1 MYNNPSHCVSD
12 ATRGFTNFS
21 GPGTATSETKAV
33 ICSPAR
39 NRSSLSS
46 SIPNMRP
53 AGTITW
59 NFILVS
65 HPAQPKLH
73 RWSRH
78 LAPERSCN
86 HWHPGDKLS
95 RPECPQVYPYAFLT
109 RPATPLSRVEKYT
122 YHCPDQAGEA
132 LVFQQ
137 CLNQL
142 QLDYVH
148 IKPFILID
156 FFIFKIVY
164 YMYPVVQSGHTR
176 PPIWYESCVPAGD
189 TPATLAE
196 RFRAAVAAVFFAL
209 FTVRLAGRG
218 ALLLPAVLLAAAV
231 LVLRIES
238 TSCCRVLSVVLML
251 S

>member
-1 MYNNPSHCVSD
+1 
-12 ATRGFTNFS
+12 
-21 GPGTATSETKAV
+21 
-33 ICSPAR
+33 
-39 NRSSLSS
+39 
-46 SIPNMRP
+46 
-53 AGTITW
+53 
-59 NFILVS
+59 
-65 HPAQPKLH
+65 
-73 RWSRH
+73 
-78 LAPERSCN
+78 
-86 HWHPGDKLS
+86 
-95 RPECPQVYPYAFLT
+95 VYPYAFLT
-109 RPATPLSRVEKYT
+109 LPATPVSRVEKYT

-137 CLNQL
+137 FLNQV

-148 IKPFILID
+148 IKAFILIE
-156 FFIFKIVY
+156 FFIFKIVH
-164 YMYPVVQSGHTR
+164 MYPVVQSGHTR

-189 TPATLAE
+189 TPSTLAE
-196 RFRAAVAAVFFAL
+196 RFPAAVAAVFFAL

>member
-1 MYNNPSHCVSD
+1 M
-12 ATRGFTNFS
+12 
-21 GPGTATSETKAV
+21 
-33 ICSPAR
+33 
-39 NRSSLSS
+39 SS
-46 SIPNMRP
+46 S
-53 AGTITW
+53 
-59 NFILVS
+59 V
-65 HPAQPKLH
+65 
-73 RWSRH
+73 
-78 LAPERSCN
+78 
-86 HWHPGDKLS
+86 
-95 RPECPQVYPYAFLT
+95 QVYPYAFLT
-109 RPATPLSRVEKYT
+109 RPATPLSGVEKYT
-122 YHCPDQAGEA
+122 YHCSDQAGEA

-137 CLNQL
+137 SLNQL

-156 FFIFKIVY
+156 IFIFKIVN

-189 TPATLAE
+189 TPSTLAE
-196 RFRAAVAAVFFAL
+196 RFPAAVAAVFFAL

-218 ALLLPAVLLAAAV
+218 ALLLLAVLLAAAV